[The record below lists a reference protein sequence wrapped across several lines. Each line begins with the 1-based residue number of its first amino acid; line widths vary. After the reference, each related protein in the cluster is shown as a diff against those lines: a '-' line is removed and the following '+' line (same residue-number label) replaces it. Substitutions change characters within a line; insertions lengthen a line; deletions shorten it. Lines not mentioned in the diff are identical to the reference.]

1 MDRDQLDK
9 SRREV
14 LRWRI
19 IQTCNIGRPYPV
31 AEDIIYQTVAGPDMP
46 VTEFDVRKELD
57 YLESRKLVEIEGR
70 GKPQG
75 WAAKLTRY
83 GVDLAEYAI
92 ECEPGIGRPQ
102 KYW

>member
-9 SRREV
+9 TRREV

-19 IQTCNIGRPYPV
+19 LQTCNIGRPWPV
-31 AEDIIYQTVAGPDMP
+31 SEDILHQTVAGADMP
-46 VTEFDVRKELD
+46 VTAFDVRKELD
-57 YLESRKLVEIEGR
+57 YLEGRGLVVIEGR
-70 GKPQG
+70 GTPQ
-75 WAAKLTRY
+75 WSSKLTRY

-92 ECEPGIGRPQ
+92 DCEPGIARPQ

>member
-70 GKPQG
+70 NGF
-75 WAAKLTRY
+75 LTS
-83 GVDLAEYAI
+83 
-92 ECEPGIGRPQ
+92 CTRPVENGMVVQ
-102 KYW
+102 TDTPALR